1 MTIIAITSSALHSIK
16 ACDWSFVMGPVFALI
31 GAENTFYPLC
41 TALQKW
47 HCMMENMIRESSHSG
62 LNDDSVFRPVISH
75 IKSLFHSHWLK
86 LTQLSPLFYWH
97 QLTENPSV
105 TQNSAFQVCCFNSQS
120 IKVNKFVEKSSFYTV
135 CYIWY
140 KEWHVCVLLPVLLKI
155 QHTGIFY
162 TKVHTNTLHT
172 HHASEAT
179 ELFVLHS
186 PTRLPYCCSPT
197 LPLWCTMLVQSVMSD
212 FSNHILLNIC
222 Y

>member
-16 ACDWSFVMGPVFALI
+16 ACDWSLVMGPVFALI
-31 GAENTFYPLC
+31 GAEKTFYPMC

-47 HCMMENMIRESSHSG
+47 HCVIENMRRESSHSG
-62 LNDDSVFRPVISH
+62 LNDDSVFRPVIGH

-86 LTQLSPLFYWH
+86 LTQLSPLLYWH

-120 IKVNKFVEKSSFYTV
+120 IKVKKFVEKKFILYGMV
-135 CYIWY
+135 QYI
-140 KEWHVCVLLPVLLKI
+140 EWHVCVLLSVLLKI

-179 ELFVLHS
+179 ELFVS
-186 PTRLPYCCSPT
+186 PTRLAYCCSPT
-197 LPLWCTMLVQSVMSD
+197 LALWCTMLVQSVMSD